1 MDTGVTREER
11 GDDDEED
18 EGVEAEY
25 DAVLHADVS
34 VMVTW
39 LSHAIEFWNHYLSN
53 THFVLYE

>member
-34 VMVTW
+34 VMVT
-39 LSHAIEFWNHYLSN
+39 
-53 THFVLYE
+53 